1 MLRIAPI
8 ADSVPLRITLVFCGL
23 LMGCS
28 RDEPPTPPP
37 AGPPAKEVALP
48 GAAVMIAAGDIAVC
62 DANGDEATAHIV
74 DSLLTADSAAKL
86 QSVVV
91 TIGDNAYPSGS
102 SGVENDFP
110 RCFSPSWG
118 STRIMKVIH
127 PSPGNHDYDSG
138 SAEPYFSYFGQR
150 AGPAGKGYYSY
161 DVGSWH
167 VVSLNSELYFEYG
180 SPAEVQQQEDW
191 LRRDL
196 ETHRTLC
203 TLAYFHR
210 PVFSSGKYGSTRA
223 THPLWTILYEAGA
236 DLVLNGHEHDYE
248 RFLPQTPAG
257 VADSAKGITQI
268 VAGTGGAD
276 LRPVD
281 YPLARNSAYQI
292 HGRWGV
298 LKLTLGAGEY
308 RHAFLDTGGR
318 VWDAGGGKCH

>member
-37 AGPPAKEVALP
+37 GGPPAKEVALP

-118 STRIMKVIH
+118 STRIMKVIN
-127 PSPGNHDYDSG
+127 PSPGNHDYNTG
-138 SAEPYFSYFGQR
+138 SAEPDFSYFGQR
-150 AGPAGKGYYSY
+150 AGPAGKGY
-161 DVGSWH
+161 
-167 VVSLNSELYFEYG
+167 
-180 SPAEVQQQEDW
+180 
-191 LRRDL
+191 
-196 ETHRTLC
+196 
-203 TLAYFHR
+203 
-210 PVFSSGKYGSTRA
+210 
-223 THPLWTILYEAGA
+223 
-236 DLVLNGHEHDYE
+236 
-248 RFLPQTPAG
+248 
-257 VADSAKGITQI
+257 
-268 VAGTGGAD
+268 
-276 LRPVD
+276 
-281 YPLARNSAYQI
+281 
-292 HGRWGV
+292 
-298 LKLTLGAGEY
+298 
-308 RHAFLDTGGR
+308 
-318 VWDAGGGKCH
+318 